1 MITTVLKDTSNGFE
15 VCSMLRNSQ
24 NIDGGHQPALQ
35 ERKTE
40 NYVSLSVSVYE
51 LLCAGG

>member
-15 VCSMLRNSQ
+15 VYSMVRNSQ
-24 NIDGGHQPALQ
+24 NIDGGHQRASQ
-35 ERKTE
+35 KRKTE

-51 LLCAGG
+51 LLCPGG